1 MVSGDTLA
9 PVGATREHYALRAAG
24 GNRIRVGLLNSGT
37 GARGAKGLDSAT
49 GWFVR
54 ASRQGGVA

>member
-9 PVGATREHYALRAAG
+9 PVGATQEHYALRAAG
-24 GNRIRVGLLNSGT
+24 GNRIRGSLLNGKT
-37 GARGAKGLDSAT
+37 GARSATGPDSAT